1 MLLSA
6 EAQRIWLLFISC
18 ITKP

>member
-6 EAQRIWLLFISC
+6 EASNFIRS
-18 ITKP
+18 